1 MKINK
6 KPLVQILMAT
16 YNGEKYLHS
25 QLDSI
30 LNQTYMNWNLLIR
43 DDGST
48 DKTLD
53 ILKEYSNKDARIRY
67 IVNEGMQHG
76 WQINFQKLIHLGENI
91 EAEFFM
97 FCDQDDVWF
106 HNKIEEYIQEMRK
119 IETENKGVPIILY
132 SNMMIIDNK
141 GKVVNSD
148 FNQTYHMRIKRLTDV
163 FFTQRVYGCS
173 MMFNKVLL
181 DKTAQLLKN
190 NVYED
195 LSHDGLVAKVSAIN
209 NGKIQFLEKSY
220 MQYRRYGNNSTGNQ
234 EFSISSK
241 RILRRLKNFD
251 KLAHDQASTY
261 RQSLHFIELVINSN
275 ILSEKEK
282 KIMFDL
288 KTCIRKGG
296 VFVVPTWIKYHVD
309 CGNFQRTISH
319 FLVLF
324 SKKHRKYL

>member
-1 MKINK
+1 MERNRE
-6 KPLVQILMAT
+6 PLVQILMAT

-25 QLDSI
+25 QLESI

-48 DKTLD
+48 DKTID
-53 ILKEYSNKDARIRY
+53 ILKEYSHNDARIQY
-67 IVNEGMQHG
+67 IVNEGVQHG
-76 WQINFQKLIHLGENI
+76 WQINFQKLIQLGENI

-97 FCDQDDVWF
+97 FCDQDDVWL
-106 HNKIEEYIQEMRK
+106 HNKIEEYILEMRK
-119 IETENKGVPIILY
+119 LETEDEKVPIVLY
-132 SNMMIIDNK
+132 SNMAIIDDK
-141 GKVVNSD
+141 GKVINSD
-148 FNQTYHMRIKRLTDV
+148 FNQTYHMRIKRLTDA

-181 DKTAQLLKN
+181 DKTAQLLKKD
-190 NVYED
+190 VYED
-195 LSHDGLVAKVSAIN
+195 LSHDGLVVKVSAIN
-209 NGKIQFLEKSY
+209 NGKIQFLEKPY
-220 MQYRRYGNNSTGNQ
+220 MQYRRYGNNATGNQ

-241 RILRRLKNFD
+241 RILRRLKDFD

-261 RQSLHFIELVINSN
+261 RQSLHFIELVIDSN
-275 ILSEKEK
+275 MLSKKEK
-282 KIMFDL
+282 KVVFDL
-288 KTCIRKGG
+288 KTCIQKGG
-296 VFVVPTWIKYHVD
+296 ASTVPIWIKYHVD